1 MHIALFGG
9 RFDPP
14 HNGHLH
20 IAREVLKEAFGIDE
34 VWLVPANTHPWRP
47 IVASGEDRLVM
58 TKFLEED
65 KIKVSDVDIKKGG
78 ETFTID
84 TIRELEKTT
93 NNSYIFICGADQIKS
108 FHLWKGYEELEE
120 KLHFLVF
127 PRIGY
132 DIPKELPKNFTLM
145 TPTDFI
151 ATDDSSTEIRERI
164 KHGVPISDLVPKK
177 IAEYIA
183 EKGLYK

>member
-1 MHIALFGG
+1 MHIALLGG

-20 IAREVLKEAFGIDE
+20 IAREVLKNVAGIDE
-34 VWLVPANTHPWRP
+34 VWLIPANTHPWRP
-47 IVASGEDRLVM
+47 IVASGEERLEMV
-58 TKFLEED
+58 KFLEED
-65 KIKVSDVDIKKGG
+65 GIKASDIDIERDR

-93 NNSYIFICGADQIKS
+93 SNSYVFICGADQLKS
-108 FHLWKGYEELEE
+108 FHLWKEYKELEE
-120 KLHFLVF
+120 KLHFIVF

-132 DIPKELPKNFTLM
+132 DIPQVLPKNFTLM
-145 TPTDFI
+145 APNDFI
-151 ATDDSSTEIRERI
+151 ATDDSSTEIREKIRR
-164 KHGVPISDLVPKK
+164 GESISHLVPKK
-177 IAEYIA
+177 IAEYIL